1 METFTLHIRRQP
13 GFVAAAVAT
22 KIIVDGNT
30 MASIRVGGS
39 QDLVLPRKTVSVV
52 LLTQVALGKDIEKS
66 LNIDPGE
73 SQDVTLLFTYKFNA
87 KSLNP
92 FGAFTQQQ
100 SFIETE
106 VIHGASIN
114 SPSPAN
120 SAYTP
125 PLHQQTSSAPDEKKF
140 CTECG
145 APNPR
150 SAKFCQ
156 ECGYKF

>member
-22 KIIVDGNT
+22 KVIVDGNA
-30 MASIRVGGS
+30 MASIRVGGNR
-39 QDLVLPRKTVSVV
+39 DLVLPRKTVSVV
-52 LLTQVALGKDIEKS
+52 LLTQVALGKDIEK
-66 LNIDPGE
+66 LLTIDPGDSLE
-73 SQDVTLLFTYKFNA
+73 VTLLFTYKFNA
-87 KSLNP
+87 KSLIP
-92 FGAFTQQQ
+92 FGAFTQEP

-106 VIHGASIN
+106 VIHGPSGN

-120 SAYTP
+120 TTYTP
-125 PLHQQTSSAPDEKKF
+125 PQRQQTSSVPDEKKF

-145 APNPR
+145 ASNFR

-156 ECGYKF
+156 ECGNKF